1 MWVEKYRPE
10 KLGDIVGQKD
20 VIGSLEALLKK
31 PNQMPHLM
39 FSGSAGLGKTTTG
52 LCIAKQV
59 LGKSWKDS
67 TLELNASDERGID
80 MVRERKHCTIQ
91 ETNMIVELKQAL
103 GKENALNE
111 YELSTLE
118 DEFYI
123 KLNAYIERLDK
134 DEQKEAKDLLNTLFR
149 TRHGKLI
156 RLADSSPLT
165 ADLSKRM
172 TVEEKLYHDKIHSES
187 KNFTSRIMGDH
198 K

>member
-80 MVRERKHCTIQ
+80 MVWAAAVQKDPEEQNVKKLPSRRK
-91 ETNMIVELKQAL
+91 
-103 GKENALNE
+103 
-111 YELSTLE
+111 
-118 DEFYI
+118 
-123 KLNAYIERLDK
+123 R
-134 DEQKEAKDLLNTLFR
+134 
-149 TRHGKLI
+149 
-156 RLADSSPLT
+156 
-165 ADLSKRM
+165 
-172 TVEEKLYHDKIHSES
+172 
-187 KNFTSRIMGDH
+187 
-198 K
+198 

>member
-80 MVRERKHCTIQ
+80 IYTRAPRAAAVQKDPEEQNVKKLPSRRK
-91 ETNMIVELKQAL
+91 
-103 GKENALNE
+103 
-111 YELSTLE
+111 
-118 DEFYI
+118 
-123 KLNAYIERLDK
+123 R
-134 DEQKEAKDLLNTLFR
+134 
-149 TRHGKLI
+149 
-156 RLADSSPLT
+156 
-165 ADLSKRM
+165 
-172 TVEEKLYHDKIHSES
+172 
-187 KNFTSRIMGDH
+187 
-198 K
+198 

>member
-80 MVRERKHCTIQ
+80 MVRERVKKFSRFAG
-91 ETNMIVELKQAL
+91 L
-103 GKENALNE
+103 
-111 YELSTLE
+111 YFSTQISPPSIHTRMLIPK
-118 DEFYI
+118 YI
-123 KLNAYIERLDK
+123 TLD
-134 DEQKEAKDLLNTLFR
+134 R
-149 TRHGKLI
+149 
-156 RLADSSPLT
+156 
-165 ADLSKRM
+165 
-172 TVEEKLYHDKIHSES
+172 
-187 KNFTSRIMGDH
+187 
-198 K
+198 